1 MLGVLGVF
9 YGQRLAGEV
18 KYLYKST
25 GILVW
30 EYVPLDGGIVVVTM
44 QEKKGLL
51 VQKYDKN
58 LKLQWEKK
66 LYDKHDRENP
76 ASVMVV
82 DSMVYFFTAV
92 KKGGKRQI
100 YLYQVGLDQRVYK
113 NDELLF
119 EVIGKGVI
127 SLKIRYSPNRQWGA
141 MFVVYPRLIRA
152 GAFGLRSPDTIAIP
166 YFAVGPKGF
175 CKKAYWRIPNT
186 VGEVTLYEH
195 PMIDNEGAF
204 YLFATFLDPKTSQ
217 TDYFLMRYILS
228 AELTLKLELELKEKS
243 DRTSYLVFPRM
254 HVSDTIVTLAIL
266 MREHETLSR
275 GPIDIAKTA
284 KIWLIKVRLPGF
296 FIIDKS
302 AYGIPNQTPALDEV
316 SGDKEKPEVPITQ
329 LRIDKVIPISGGKT
343 YVLTQVLRLPY
354 DQSICEDYDYD
365 LIAGYQNF
373 YVYSGPIYIF
383 SINEMTKSVDVDKIY
398 KRGSISVYETM
409 IESIDLDKIYKR
421 GSMSEYDIRR
431 ERSMISH
438 VFMMAPYYP
447 SGGAAGTADWLF
459 YSLFQK
465 DQKLYFLYELEGKR
479 ARDPD
484 KLCLRTY
491 DMTTGQLGE
500 PKELVTDY
508 DEKYLFMRYWTK
520 QLDDQSFLL
529 FLIEFTK
536 SKRQYFTLRKYILD

>member
-1 MLGVLGVF
+1 MLGFLGVF
-9 YGQRLAGEV
+9 YGQQLAGEV

-113 NDELLF
+113 SGELLF

-152 GAFGLRSPDTIAIP
+152 DAFGLRSPDTIAIP

-175 CKKAYWRIPNT
+175 CKKAYWVIPNT

-254 HVSDTIVTLAIL
+254 HVSDTTVTLAIL
-266 MREHETLSR
+266 MRKHETSIR
-275 GPIDIAKTA
+275 GPIEVAKTA

-296 FIIDKS
+296 FISDES

-316 SGDKEKPEVPITQ
+316 SGDKEKPEIPITR

-343 YVLTQVLRLPY
+343 YVLTQVLILPY

-365 LIAGYQNF
+365 LIAGYKNF
-373 YVYSGPIYIF
+373 RV
-383 SINEMTKSVDVDKIY
+383 
-398 KRGSISVYETM
+398 
-409 IESIDLDKIYKR
+409 
-421 GSMSEYDIRR
+421 
-431 ERSMISH
+431 
-438 VFMMAPYYP
+438 
-447 SGGAAGTADWLF
+447 
-459 YSLFQK
+459 
-465 DQKLYFLYELEGKR
+465 
-479 ARDPD
+479 
-484 KLCLRTY
+484 
-491 DMTTGQLGE
+491 
-500 PKELVTDY
+500 
-508 DEKYLFMRYWTK
+508 
-520 QLDDQSFLL
+520 
-529 FLIEFTK
+529 
-536 SKRQYFTLRKYILD
+536 

>member
-1 MLGVLGVF
+1 MLYRYAFGSIMLGVLGVF

-18 KYLYKST
+18 KYPYKST

-82 DSMVYFFTAV
+82 DGMVYFFTAV
-92 KKGGKRQI
+92 KKGGKRQV

-113 NDELLF
+113 SGELLF

-152 GAFGLRSPDTIAIP
+152 DAFGSRSPDTIAIP

-175 CKKAYWRIPNT
+175 CKKAYWGIPNT
-186 VGEVTLYEH
+186 GGEVTLYEH

-204 YLFATFLDPKTSQ
+204 YLFVTFLNPKNSQ
-217 TDYFLMRYILS
+217 TDHFLMRYVLS

-254 HVSDTIVTLAIL
+254 HVSDTTVTLAIL
-266 MREHETLSR
+266 MRQHETLSR

-296 FIIDKS
+296 FISDES

-316 SGDKEKPEVPITQ
+316 SGDKEKPEIPITR

-343 YVLTQVLRLPY
+343 YVLTQALILPY
-354 DQSICEDYDYD
+354 AQGICEDYDYD

-383 SINEMTKSVDVDKIY
+383 SINEMTKSIDVDKIY
-398 KRGSISVYETM
+398 KRGSISDD
-409 IESIDLDKIYKR
+409 S
-421 GSMSEYDIRR
+421 RR
-431 ERSMISH
+431 EGGMISH

-465 DQKLYFLYELEGKR
+465 DQKLYFLYVLEGKR
-479 ARDPD
+479 AKDPE

-491 DMTTGQLGE
+491 DMTTDRLGE
-500 PKELVTDY
+500 PKELTPDY

-529 FLIEFTK
+529 FLIEYTK
-536 SKRQYFTLRKYILD
+536 SKPEYFTLRKYILD

>member
-1 MLGVLGVF
+1 MPYRYALGSIMLGVLGVF

-92 KKGGKRQI
+92 KKGDKRQI

-113 NDELLF
+113 SGELLF

-152 GAFGLRSPDTIAIP
+152 DAFGFRSPDTIAIP

-175 CKKAYWRIPNT
+175 CKKAYWSIPNT
-186 VGEVTLYEH
+186 AGEVTLYEH

-204 YLFATFLDPKTSQ
+204 YLFVTFLNPKTSQ

-228 AELTLKLELELKEKS
+228 VELTLKLELELKEKS
-243 DRTSYLVFPRM
+243 DRTSYLVFPRI
-254 HVSDTIVTLAIL
+254 HVSDTTVTLAIL
-266 MREHETLSR
+266 MRKYETSIR
-275 GPIDIAKTA
+275 RSIEVAKTA

-296 FIIDKS
+296 FIGDKF
-302 AYGIPNQTPALDEV
+302 AYGIPNQTPALDKV
-316 SGDKEKPEVPITQ
+316 SGDKEKPEIPITL

-343 YVLTQVLRLPY
+343 YVLTQVLILPY

-365 LIAGYQNF
+365 LIAGYKNF
-373 YVYSGPIYIF
+373 RVYSGPIYIF
-383 SINEMTKSVDVDKIY
+383 SINETTRSIDVDKIY
-398 KRGSISVYETM
+398 KRGSISVYDM
-409 IESIDLDKIYKR
+409 
-421 GSMSEYDIRR
+421 DIR

-465 DQKLYFLYELEGKR
+465 DQKLYFLYVLEGKR
-479 ARDPD
+479 ARDPE

-536 SKRQYFTLRKYILD
+536 SKPEYFTLRKYILD

>member
-1 MLGVLGVF
+1 MLYRYTLGSIMLGVLGVF

-30 EYVPLDGGIVVVTM
+30 EYVPIDGGIVVVTM

-92 KKGGKRQI
+92 KKGGKRQV

-113 NDELLF
+113 SDELLF

-152 GAFGLRSPDTIAIP
+152 DAFGSRSPDTIAIP

-175 CKKAYWRIPNT
+175 CKKAYWGIPNT
-186 VGEVTLYEH
+186 GGEVTLYEH

-204 YLFATFLDPKTSQ
+204 YLFVTFLNPKNSQ
-217 TDYFLMRYILS
+217 TDHFLMRYVLS

-254 HVSDTIVTLAIL
+254 HVSDTTVTLAIL
-266 MREHETLSR
+266 TRKHATSIR
-275 GPIDIAKTA
+275 GPIDVAKTA

-296 FIIDKS
+296 FIIDNS

-316 SGDKEKPEVPITQ
+316 SGDKEKPEIPITQ

-343 YVLTQVLRLPY
+343 YVLTQALILPY
-354 DQSICEDYDYD
+354 AQGICEDYDYD

-383 SINEMTKSVDVDKIY
+383 SINEVTKSIDVDKIY
-398 KRGSISVYETM
+398 KRGSISDD
-409 IESIDLDKIYKR
+409 S
-421 GSMSEYDIRR
+421 RR
-431 ERSMISH
+431 EGGMISH

-465 DQKLYFLYELEGKR
+465 DQKLYFLYVLEGKR
-479 ARDPD
+479 ARDPE
-484 KLCLRTY
+484 KLCLRNY
-491 DMTTGQLGE
+491 DMTTGRLGE

-529 FLIEFTK
+529 FLIEYTK
-536 SKRQYFTLRKYILD
+536 SKPEYFTLRKYILD